1 MLKRTLERCCQLRNQ
16 RFPLRAAGDA
26 GRSCYARKPKQAASH
41 PQCNGLPLYQASY
54 MHVWQVFRRAD
65 RPDLGKR
72 EEEYQLLGEFL
83 KEPGAAE
90 ITPLFAPKPKAPT
103 WKTYWKP

>member
-1 MLKRTLERCCQLRNQ
+1 VKKLSREVYVRPDL
-16 RFPLRAAGDA
+16 
-26 GRSCYARKPKQAASH
+26 
-41 PQCNGLPLYQASY
+41 GLHGSLQYVSVEESMNIPS
-54 MHVWQVFRRAD
+54 VRQVFRRAD

-72 EEEYQLLGEFL
+72 EEEYQPLGDFE

-103 WKTYWKP
+103 WKTYWNP